1 MAGLVFLQTVRQ
13 QGEAATPP
21 AALHRRV
28 ARRVFPRNRS
38 NAFHRRSTPSLGA
51 ELHAPQEVRRGQQHD
66 DGLYPNG
73 DQAALPLPIGHPA
86 PRSCRGNDAC
96 ATGPPLQTP
105 GLLQVLVCQTISRN
119 QCGHLH
125 LAGNLVAMS
134 ATHSTNQVIAGCWL
148 GTSPLRLRS
157 TSVLR
162 ACPWVISPQISSEPL
177 FSESWGQI
185 QLGWRQ
191 PRAPHYFLLECQ
203 DGWIVICFDN
213 DTPTVSEAA
222 ASLHGSLNDISGIEI

>member
-1 MAGLVFLQTVRQ
+1 MTNEHTLSSGRMEGGQNSGWAGILTDSSTAGRGGNTTSGTSSKGGAPSFSTEPLECIPQTLDSIVR
-13 QGEAATPP
+13 PM
-21 AALHRRV
+21 
-28 ARRVFPRNRS
+28 
-38 NAFHRRSTPSLGA
+38 LGA
-51 ELHAPQEVRRGQQHD
+51 ELPAPQEVRRGQQHD

-73 DQAALPLPIGHPA
+73 DQATLPLPIGHPA

-96 ATGPPLQTP
+96 TTGRPLQTL

-134 ATHSTNQVIAGCWL
+134 ATHSTNQVSTRCWL
-148 GTSPLRLRS
+148 GTLPLRLRS
-157 TSVLR
+157 TSVILSK
-162 ACPWVISPQISSEPL
+162 PLNNFTQISSEPL

-191 PRAPHYFLLECQ
+191 PR
-203 DGWIVICFDN
+203 G
-213 DTPTVSEAA
+213 
-222 ASLHGSLNDISGIEI
+222 ASLFPP